1 MYNTTLSG
9 LASEVYTFMDSSV
22 NNTSFQESFNPLYN
36 DMRVSGLTKYLL
48 RPETVESL
56 YVMYVKTKNP
66 IFREWG
72 WKIWTTIK
80 EKCKAP
86 YGFADYSGVNQVHGR
101 IDDRAETWFYS
112 GDYEVSVSSL
122 LGIRRILPRQLR
134 FSIPKHIRF
143 LVKQSKYIFLF
154 LTYGC

>member
-112 GDYEVSVSSL
+112 ETMKYLYL
-122 LGIRRILPRQLR
+122 LFSESGESCLDNYVFNTEAHPIPRQT
-134 FSIPKHIRF
+134 K
-143 LVKQSKYIFLF
+143 
-154 LTYGC
+154 

>member
-48 RPETVESL
+48 RPETVERL

-112 GDYEVSVSSL
+112 ETMKYLYL
-122 LGIRRILPRQLR
+122 LFSESGESYLDNYVFNTEAHPIPRQT
-134 FSIPKHIRF
+134 K
-143 LVKQSKYIFLF
+143 
-154 LTYGC
+154 